1 MASSIIPPQQRLTE
15 PSETATFRRG
25 LWRAGSWGV
34 AAAVSLAAV
43 AVVSQTDGGK
53 TRLRDAVAQAPA
65 IRHVFLAG
73 NAPQRPV
80 AMTPARPVAAMPSH
94 TADNKAEMQR
104 LETAVHTLTA
114 DRDRLASR
122 LASLEQN
129 LDDMTGSIKAVT
141 DATAAARAATD
152 EVKVKIAQ
160 RPPAAPP
167 PVAPPAMNFPPII
180 SMVGASPP
188 SVPAAAP
195 MPSPAKPAE
204 VKPAKPL
211 EANAQAPSEPGAP
224 AKQNAAL
231 VHAAPSA
238 PPAAPPKLVAVPMPP
253 THVASVTRDPAQ
265 PAPPAR
271 REFGIDVAGARSIG
285 ALHAQWAA
293 VKSNFGP
300 LLVGMHPLA
309 APHHTGRSRYRL
321 VVGPVPSLAAAARL
335 CARLTAAGSLCEPTN
350 FVGRRLVQR

>member
-1 MASSIIPPQQRLTE
+1 MASSIVPPQQRLTE
-15 PSETATFRRG
+15 PSGATASGRG
-25 LWRAGSWGV
+25 LWRAGSWGL

-43 AVVSQTDGGK
+43 AVVTQTDVGK
-53 TRLRDAVAQAPA
+53 TRLQDAVAQAPA
-65 IRHVFLAG
+65 LRHVFLAG
-73 NAPQRPV
+73 NASQRP
-80 AMTPARPVAAMPSH
+80 AATTPARPVAAMPVH

-104 LETAVHTLTA
+104 LETAMRTLTA
-114 DRDRLASR
+114 DRDRLAGR

-167 PVAPPAMNFPPII
+167 PVAPPTMNFPPII
-180 SMVGASPP
+180 SMVGAAPP
-188 SVPAAAP
+188 SATPAALTSIAG
-195 MPSPAKPAE
+195 KPAE
-204 VKPAKPL
+204 SKPSRPL

-224 AKQNAAL
+224 VKHDAAPA
-231 VHAAPSA
+231 HAAPSA

-253 THVASVTRDPAQ
+253 THVASATRETAQ
-265 PAPPAR
+265 PAAPAR
-271 REFGIDVAGARSIG
+271 HEFGIDVAGARSIG

-309 APHHTGRSRYRL
+309 APHHKGHSRYRL
-321 VVGPVPSLAAAARL
+321 VVGPVPSLAAAARI
-335 CARLTAAGSLCEPTN
+335 CARLTAAGSLCEPAN
-350 FVGRRLVQR
+350 FVGTRLVQR